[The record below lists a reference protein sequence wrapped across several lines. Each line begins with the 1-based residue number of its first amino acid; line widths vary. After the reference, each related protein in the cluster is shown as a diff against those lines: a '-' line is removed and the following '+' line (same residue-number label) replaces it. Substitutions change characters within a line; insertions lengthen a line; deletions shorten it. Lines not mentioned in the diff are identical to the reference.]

1 VGDITNNT
9 IEVLKYTGDQEE
21 RAKSLDALP
30 SPVSILGA
38 ERGHPRNQLS
48 GGKLDMERQTLNIY
62 V

>member
-1 VGDITNNT
+1 MGDITNNT

-38 ERGHPRNQLS
+38 ERSVVVRNLCS
-48 GGKLDMERQTLNIY
+48 CVAT